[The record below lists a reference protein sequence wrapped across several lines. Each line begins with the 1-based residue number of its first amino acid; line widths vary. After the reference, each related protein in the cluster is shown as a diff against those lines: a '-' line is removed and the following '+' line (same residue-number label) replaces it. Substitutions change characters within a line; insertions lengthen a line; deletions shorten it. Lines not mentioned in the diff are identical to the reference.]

1 MPQVTY
7 VSFDGETKQ
16 TVEINAGMTLMEGAK
31 MHGIAGIDAE
41 CGGACACSTCHIYVD
56 AAWLDRVPTVQP
68 IESDMLEFAF
78 EAKNNSRLACQVT
91 VTDDLDGLLVHI
103 PERQI

>member
-41 CGGACACSTCHIYVD
+41 CGGACACSTCHNYSINYIIYRRLLCLRVQFRLD
-56 AAWLDRVPTVQP
+56 ASQVGFWL
-68 IESDMLEFAF
+68 
-78 EAKNNSRLACQVT
+78 K
-91 VTDDLDGLLVHI
+91 
-103 PERQI
+103 